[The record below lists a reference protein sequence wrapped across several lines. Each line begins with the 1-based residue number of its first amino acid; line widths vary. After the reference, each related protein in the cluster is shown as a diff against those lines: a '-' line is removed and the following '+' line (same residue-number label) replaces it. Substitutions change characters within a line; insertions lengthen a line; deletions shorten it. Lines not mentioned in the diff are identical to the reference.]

1 MSGET
6 ENNVSGWTVDTL
18 REYMLKQHEDLKVLL
33 AERYDTQTKAVSS
46 AFLAQQ
52 TAMQTALAAAER
64 AVSTALLSAEK
75 AVTKAEIAADKR
87 FESVN
92 EFRGQ
97 LADQVASFPTRNEV
111 DTRLTALGEKLD
123 TETKR
128 NADRINELELRVNSR
143 LDLDQGS
150 ETGATA
156 ARVDRRQMINLAFA
170 GASLVLVV
178 AGTILSIFLATK
190 GG

>member
-6 ENNVSGWTVDTL
+6 ESNVSGWTVDTL
-18 REYMLKQHEDLKVLL
+18 REYMLKQHEDLKLL
-33 AERYDTQTKAVSS
+33 LTERYETQTKAVDK
-46 AFLAQQ
+46 AFRVQE
-52 TAMQTALAAAER
+52 TAMQTALTAAER

-97 LADQVASFPTRNEV
+97 LADQVSSFPTRNEV

-123 TETKR
+123 TQTNR

-150 ETGATA
+150 EIGATA

-170 GASLVLVV
+170 GVSLVLVV
-178 AGTILSIFLATK
+178 AGTVLSIFLATK